1 MEAEVKNLLSAS
13 WSPRKVGG
21 IVPVQ
26 TLRPETQGSP
36 QCKAQLE
43 SKGLRTRSTDA
54 GMQEKTAVQLKQRTD
69 SPLLGRLFSIQ
80 ALNRL
85 DDAQLLWGM
94 FTQSS
99 HSDVSLRNT
108 ITGTPENNV
117 SSTISA
123 SQSSRR
129 IKLAI
134 TACCGMLFIPEGF
147 VIGALTS
154 PFFPRGE

>member
-54 GMQEKTAVQLKQRTD
+54 GMQEKTAVQLKQKTD